1 MRESHPEHLLHFTF
15 GEHGKRGG
23 LKRDSGCRH
32 HLNFS
37 GQTAYTYERMELTI
51 LLVADLPETVNK
63 RVGKVIPD
71 ANRLLNGEVESR

>member
-1 MRESHPEHLLHFTF
+1 MPSS
-15 GEHGKRGG
+15 
-23 LKRDSGCRH
+23 LK
-32 HLNFS
+32 FS
-37 GQTAYTYERMELTI
+37 GQAAYTYERMELTI